1 MRRFFLKL
9 IAILPLLAADVAFAR
24 SEQRISMESYC
35 EISKRLY
42 ALSELELKARLATAD
57 QIPQDKKEVMARFDK
72 LRTEYQGYRNKVYAL
87 FETSSGAFAAFA
99 RDNRDSIENYLED
112 HAAERTEIERWKS
125 TIRALSDRIES
136 RLAPANRGTNQ

>member
-9 IAILPLLAADVAFAR
+9 IAIMPLLIANAR
-24 SEQRISMESYC
+24 SAQSEQPINMESYC

-57 QIPQDKKEVMARFDK
+57 QIPQDKKELMTRFDK
-72 LRTEYQGYRNKVYAL
+72 LRTEYQGYRNKIYAI

-99 RDNRDSIENYLED
+99 RDNRDGIEQYLED
-112 HAAERTEIERWKS
+112 HAAERSEIERWKS
-125 TIRALSDRIES
+125 KIQALADRIES
-136 RLAPANRGTNQ
+136 RLAPADRETNQ